1 MTKIDLSNFRTSGAT
16 KMFNMFAFCSKLS
29 EIIFPENFDTSNVDD
44 MSAMFGNTGQLSLDL
59 TMFKTPKVISM
70 YRMFVNTS
78 ITYINLSSFDTKM

>member
-1 MTKIDLSNFRTSGAT
+1 
-16 KMFNMFAFCSKLS
+16 MFNMFAFCSKLS

-59 TMFKTPKVISM
+59 TIFKTPKVISM